1 MQETLFIRFHEVIL
15 IIYVLSLL
23 CYFWDFVRKTH
34 KVRTFGN
41 YTLGIVW
48 MLQTISLSVY
58 ITSQHEVPLGSIFDV
73 FLFGL
78 DINHNFINIK
88 FNKEYE
94 FLSIFLE
101 FNRISAVNNEYIP
114 T

>member
-73 FLFGL
+73 FFFLAWIL
-78 DINHNFINIK
+78 ITISLILNLIK
-88 FNKEYE
+88 
-94 FLSIFLE
+94 SM
-101 FNRISAVNNEYIP
+101 
-114 T
+114 